1 MPCRLQQLRAQLE
14 PLRIDA
20 FLVTFPQHLR
30 YMSGFTGS
38 SGLGL
43 IAGETATLL
52 TDGRYAVQVR
62 EETRGWKLFVTQGGL
77 FERLLAAKILKPGM
91 RVGFDG
97 NSVLYAQ
104 FLSLKKM
111 FPRVKFLPKADV
123 VEKLA
128 SVKDATELLKIR
140 RAVEIT
146 DATFAEILLLVK
158 PGVSE
163 LDLAAEISYRQ
174 RRHGAESDAFESIV
188 ASGERSALP
197 HGRASSKKIAAG
209 ELLTLDFGAVYEGYH
224 SDMTRTVAVGRIKP
238 DAKKIYA
245 VVKTAQQAAIDAARA
260 GIRGKE
266 LDAVARGVIRKHG
279 YDKFFR
285 HSTGHGIGLQI
296 HEQPR
301 ISVMS
306 TAVLAPGNVIT
317 IEPGVYVPNLGGVR
331 IEDDVIIGETSCE
344 VLNRSPKEL
353 LVL

>member
-1 MPCRLQQLRAQLE
+1 MLSRLQQLCAQFD
-14 PLRIDA
+14 PFRIDA
-20 FLVTFPQHLR
+20 FLVTFPPHLR

-38 SGLGL
+38 NGVAIITKDGAAL
-43 IAGETATLL
+43 I
-52 TDGRYAVQVR
+52 TDGRYSVQVR
-62 EETRGWKLFVTQGGL
+62 EQVRGWKILITQGSL
-77 FERLLAAKILKPGM
+77 FEKIRAQRLLKPGM

-97 NSVLYAQ
+97 NTVLYSQ
-104 FLSLKKM
+104 FLALKKM
-111 FPRVKFLPKADV
+111 FPKVKFLPKADV

-128 SVKDATELLKIR
+128 AVKDANEIAKIR

-146 DATFAEILLLVK
+146 DTTFAEILPLIK
-158 PGVSE
+158 PGVPE
-163 LDLAAEISYRQ
+163 LDIAAEISYRQ
-174 RRHGAESDAFESIV
+174 RKHGAEADAFESIV

-197 HGRASSKKIAAG
+197 HGRATFKKIANG

-238 DAKKIYA
+238 EAKKIYA
-245 VVKTAQQAAIDAARA
+245 VVRSAQEAAIEAAKS

-266 LDAVARGVIRKHG
+266 LDAVARGVIRKKG
-279 YDKFFR
+279 YEKFFR
-285 HSTGHGIGLQI
+285 HSLGHGIGLQI

-306 TAVLAPGNVIT
+306 TALLVPGNVVT
-317 IEPGVYVPNLGGVR
+317 IEPGVYIPHLGGVR